1 MDRWPERERPIAE
14 DRCAEPGSPGAGA
27 VGMPLEWA
35 RAVSQR
41 HRIRIIGSDRRL
53 CSTTGLT
60 RWSFPTV
67 VQCRWPPLLRRTRS
81 LFVEAV
87 SLVEAMCSMVRAC
100 RAEGDAL
107 DACRSEPLSNSGEES
122 RPDASSTHRGS
133 YCERLQ
139 LRLPFA
145 AVPYLGTTRCGT
157 GGQNGAGSGVYCTAA
172 SRHFPWS
179 VTHTWVTRNR
189 PAMVSPL

>member
-1 MDRWPERERPIAE
+1 MDRWPERGRPIAE

-27 VGMPLEWA
+27 GGMPLEWA
-35 RAVSQR
+35 RAVSRR
-41 HRIRIIGSDRRL
+41 HRIGSSVRIDVVVRRRGSRGGPFRRSSSVDGRRCSAEHGL
-53 CSTTGLT
+53 C
-60 RWSFPTV
+60 
-67 VQCRWPPLLRRTRS
+67 
-81 LFVEAV
+81 FVEAV

-157 GGQNGAGSGVYCTAA
+157 GGQNDAGSGVYCTAA

-189 PAMVSPL
+189 PAMVSP